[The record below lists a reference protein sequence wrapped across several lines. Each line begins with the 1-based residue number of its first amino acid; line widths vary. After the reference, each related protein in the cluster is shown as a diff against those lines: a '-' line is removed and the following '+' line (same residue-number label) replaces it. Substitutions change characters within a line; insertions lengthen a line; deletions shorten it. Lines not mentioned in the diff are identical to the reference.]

1 MTKRTRTIV
10 ALVVAA
16 FVLTILAM
24 IISPVLMSA
33 RLAATKA
40 QGLSNFKQ
48 LSNAWLAYASDN
60 NDKSCDTKNWNQDLA
75 AYCKTPMEEVIRNPL
90 VKDGADQRNVG
101 LNSKVGFIDLSI
113 QNLEKPLVVFATTS
127 KPGANAWVSETTV
140 APFAPGYRQS
150 LISSELGEARFVS
163 PDQLGRFTWQPVR
176 AKK

>member
-90 VKDGADQRNVG
+90 VKDGADQRNV
-101 LNSKVGFIDLSI
+101 
-113 QNLEKPLVVFATTS
+113 EKPLVVFATTS